1 MTCPIK
7 DFRWRRRKEARPAE
21 LTAAALEVFVEKGF
35 AATRLC
41 EIAARAGVSKGTVY
55 LYFSSKEELFKAV
68 VRESVVPRIA
78 EAEKLL
84 ENATGSAVEL
94 LQEIM
99 LGWWQV
105 IGATTLGG
113 IPKLM
118 IAESRNFPELA
129 RFYHDEVI
137 HRATRLVETLLERG
151 IASGEFR
158 PFNVKAAVHISF
170 SPLLMRAVWDHSL
183 ACCEPEQVPADIYI
197 AEAVEFILRG
207 LRATP

>member
-7 DFRWRRRKEARPAE
+7 EFRWRRRKEARPAE

-35 AATRLC
+35 AATRLD

-84 ENATGSAVEL
+84 ESATGSAVEL
-94 LQEIM
+94 LREIM

-105 IGATTLGG
+105 IGSTTLGG

-137 HRATRLVETLLERG
+137 QRATRLVETLLERG
-151 IASGEFR
+151 IAAGEFR
-158 PFNVKAAVHISF
+158 RFNIKAAVHISF

-183 ACCEPEQVPADIYI
+183 ACCESEHVPPDIYI

-207 LRATP
+207 LRANP